1 MEIINQEKFDKYLV
15 NYFIFNNLIGK
26 PINPKIYQ
34 REDNSNY
41 QYWKK
46 ILDELGIK
54 N

>member
-15 NYFIFNNLIGK
+15 NYFILNNLFRI
-26 PINPKIYQ
+26 PINPEIYQ

-41 QYWKK
+41 QYWR
-46 ILDELGIK
+46 IK